1 MFTLLDAADPAG
13 RRALAAAGAMGGADH
28 FEVAM
33 TCANLAALHADRGH
47 FGTAEALGRR
57 ALRILDTI
65 AGAGGAETGLTLLN
79 LATAIAGRG
88 RRAEAVTAA
97 ARAEAI
103 LADRFPAGHPHIQAA
118 RDALCRLRVRS

>member
-33 TCANLAALHADRGH
+33 TDRGL

-65 AGAGGAETGLTLLN
+65 AGAGGAEAGLTLLN

>member
-1 MFTLLDAADPAG
+1 MFIPLGGGDPA
-13 RRALAAAGAMGGADH
+13 RLRAPAAAGAMGGADH

-33 TCANLAALHADRGH
+33 TCASLAALHADQGH

-65 AGAGGAETGLTLLN
+65 AGAGAAEAGLTLLN

-88 RRAEAVTAA
+88 RRAEAVTVA

-103 LADRFPAGHPHIQAA
+103 LADRLPAGHPHIQAA
-118 RDALCRLRVRS
+118 RDALCRLRIKS